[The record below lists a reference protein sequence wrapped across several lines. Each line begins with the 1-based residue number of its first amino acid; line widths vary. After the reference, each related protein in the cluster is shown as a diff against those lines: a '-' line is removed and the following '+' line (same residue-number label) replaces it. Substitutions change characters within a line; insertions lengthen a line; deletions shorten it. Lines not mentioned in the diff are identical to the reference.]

1 MSETMR
7 DELLASIEDDTQR
20 RKVGALTDI
29 QQTHLTRRDARDWG
43 GSRSDE

>member
-1 MSETMR
+1 MTRR
-7 DELLASIEDDTQR
+7 DYLLATIEDDADR

-43 GSRSDE
+43 GARSDE

>member
-7 DELLASIEDDTQR
+7 DELLAGIEDDNER
-20 RKVGALTDI
+20 RRVGALTDL

-43 GSRSDE
+43 GARSDE